1 MTWMILNI
9 IRFVFMT
16 TREKVIT
23 IPTSVRDIDECNDYF
38 LMIKG
43 EIYQNFVSFW
53 TQHQRFSRTCSSQTC
68 SRVFIVDGHQKANRL
83 VCQFKN
89 VFDSTIPEMGS
100 VQVGC
105 LYSPLRKGPLVTMNS
120 LQSHWFFLLIAN
132 GVDHRFCQ
140 HHQPS
145 TTTSIQNRLPAP
157 HEDTEENKE
166 EVLDKLALVEYVD
179 KQGHYDDALCNVFR
193 SGLNS
198 KSKISTYGFLATF
211 LNCSVLVGFTE
222 QPCSEGSTC

>member
-1 MTWMILNI
+1 
-9 IRFVFMT
+9 MT

-53 TQHQRFSRTCSSQTC
+53 TQHQRFSRTCSSHTC

-83 VCQFKN
+83 VSQFKN

-120 LQSHWFFLLIAN
+120 LQSN
-132 GVDHRFCQ
+132 
-140 HHQPS
+140 
-145 TTTSIQNRLPAP
+145 
-157 HEDTEENKE
+157 
-166 EVLDKLALVEYVD
+166 
-179 KQGHYDDALCNVFR
+179 
-193 SGLNS
+193 
-198 KSKISTYGFLATF
+198 
-211 LNCSVLVGFTE
+211 
-222 QPCSEGSTC
+222 